1 MANVHLSGSRAKSA
15 FRKAAAGLLAA
26 SLLLPAVGCKRSV
39 KNKNENRYASGKK
52 ISETDPYFDAKVSPV
67 KFPERPG
74 REIDNLH
81 IHSCEYIGD
90 LALISYEIHYK
101 LPEGKATKEEAITP
115 EYGDLYYER
124 STAIFDVDGNLVRYL
139 NGDLA
144 TVYDVTTDKDG
155 NVCLFYSYYDTWLS
169 ENFKVEVLDAEGNK
183 IRSIIIYDPPIYHI
197 VDDEGNAAEVVSAE
211 MLEEVPDTKIT
222 MLDDGGVAIV
232 GNGKMYTYNEKG
244 VRLCKCYDSFDRTIE
259 GRLIRNNGKYYV
271 VSVNPGYGREKDI
284 KLKEVDVMTGK
295 LGEGIDAGELAGYGE
310 IQSTDQGIFV
320 SSSGGCSKY
329 DMDTKEITEV
339 FNWND
344 TDVDRT
350 MLGRISFTPK
360 DENEY
365 FAVSIVQKRTTVE
378 PYLIHLTRAEKNP
391 HAGKSMIV
399 VGGMF
404 LTDDELMSFV
414 DAYNRA
420 PESKARAII
429 VDYAEGLTMQD
440 PRDDVERQLYLDL
453 FSGNGPD
460 ILVNMGDK
468 EAFRNGEIMEDLN
481 PYMDGENGI
490 SRDGFFDNI
499 FRACERG
506 GKLYHVPVKVNLSG
520 FLVNSD
526 LVKYP
531 DGWTYDEFD
540 QAARSMPEQVSFME
554 GTLHND
560 MLKIFLS
567 TSLPRFVDY
576 EKKKV
581 DVQNDDMRR
590 LLEMTNEYAVRIIPG
605 DEGKKVVSKS
615 NGTEIYEVGIHDF
628 TRDKF
633 NEGILAVR
641 DKKIYSVN
649 EYCLDS
655 NQNQGRV
662 SFIGYPGP
670 QRTGMAVTPRMSLGI
685 VSSGSNKD
693 LAWDFIRAYLMYDV
707 PEDVQDM
714 GLSVNRSVF
723 DKQCRREMEEENRVY
738 DDWVKKLGRLPPADI
753 FAKITEEDIDELRVL
768 MDHADVSCVID
779 QAMFDVI
786 SEEAAAYFAGDRS
799 MDEVLKLI
807 DNRTS
812 LIVSEY

>member
-1 MANVHLSGSRAKSA
+1 MANVHLTGNRTKSA
-15 FRKAAAGLLAA
+15 FRKAAAGLIVATM
-26 SLLLPAVGCKRSV
+26 LLPAFGCKRST
-39 KNKNENRYASGKK
+39 KNENGNKYSSGKK
-52 ISETDPYFDAKVSPV
+52 ISEKDPYFDATVSPV

-74 REIDNLH
+74 REMNDLSIRA
-81 IHSCEYIGD
+81 CEYLGD
-90 LALISYEIHYK
+90 LAVISYEIHYK
-101 LPEGKATKEEAITP
+101 LPEGKAQKEEAITR
-115 EYGDLYYER
+115 EYGDLYYE
-124 STAIFDVDGNLVRYL
+124 SGTAIFDVEGNLVRYL
-139 NGDLA
+139 NGDSA
-144 TVYDVTTDKDG
+144 TLYDVTTDKDG
-155 NVCLFYSYYDTWLS
+155 NICLFYSFIDSHCT
-169 ENFKVEVLDAEGNK
+169 ENYKVEVVDAEGNR
-183 IRSIIIYDPPIYHI
+183 IRSIIIYDPPIYHY
-197 VDDEGNAAEVVSAE
+197 DPEKSQDGDVVSAE
-211 MLEEVPDTKIT
+211 VLRGVPEVNVT

-232 GNGKMYTYNEKG
+232 GNGKMYAYDSKG
-244 VRLCKCYDSFDRTIE
+244 ARLCKCYDSFDRTIE
-259 GRLIRNNGKYYV
+259 GSLIKHDGKYYV
-271 VSVNPGYGREKDI
+271 VSVNPGYGQQKDV
-284 KLKEVDVMTGK
+284 KLREVDLMTGK

-320 SSSGGCSKY
+320 SSLGGCSKY
-329 DMDTKEITEV
+329 DMDTKAITEV

-350 MLGRISFTPK
+350 MLGRITFTPK

-365 FAVSIVQKRTTVE
+365 FAVSIIQKKTTQE
-378 PYLIHLTRAEKNP
+378 PYLIHLKRAEKNP
-391 HAGKSMIV
+391 HAGKRMIV

-404 LTDDELMSFV
+404 IIDDELMSFV
-414 DAYNRA
+414 DAYNRD

-429 VDYAEGLTMQD
+429 VDYADGMTMQD
-440 PRDDVERQLYLDL
+440 PREDVERQLYLDL

-460 ILVNMGDK
+460 ILVNMGDQ

-490 SRDGFFDNI
+490 SRDEFFDNI

-506 GKLYHVPVKVNLSG
+506 GKLYHIPVKVSLSG
-520 FLVNSD
+520 FMVNSD
-526 LVKYP
+526 LIKYP

-554 GTLHND
+554 GTLYND

-567 TSLPRFVDY
+567 TSLSRFVDY

-590 LLEMTNEYAVRIIPG
+590 LLEMTNEYGVRIIPA
-605 DEGKKVVSKS
+605 DEGKKFVTKT
-615 NGTEIYEVGIHDF
+615 NGTEIIEAGIHDF

-641 DKKIYSVN
+641 DKSIYSVN
-649 EYCLDS
+649 DYCLDS
-655 NQNQGRV
+655 NQNSGRV

-670 QRTGMAVTPRMSLGI
+670 ERTGMAATPRMSLGI

-693 LAWDFIRAYLMYDV
+693 MAWDFIRAYLMYDV
-707 PEDVQDM
+707 PEGIQDT
-714 GLSVNRSVF
+714 GLSVNRNVF
-723 DKQCRREMEEENRVY
+723 DKQCHREMKEENEFY
-738 DDWVKKLGRLPPADI
+738 DNWVKEVGRMPPADL
-753 FAKITEEDIDELRVL
+753 FAKIAEEDIDALCDL
-768 MDHADVSCVID
+768 MDHADASCAMD
-779 QAMFDVI
+779 QSMFDVI

-807 DNRTS
+807 ENRTS